1 MVKAVGYIDGVIS
14 ALEEV
19 RVPVMDRGF
28 LYGDSIY
35 EVFRS
40 YEGIPF
46 LFDDHYERLLNS
58 ARLSMMNIS
67 QTKAEIIEAIQQTLD
82 KACIQPGED
91 VYVRY
96 QVTRGE
102 GPVDLYPD
110 PSLKTRLII
119 IVKPVPQWNPAF
131 YSKGMKVAVTHLERN
146 SVNSLD
152 PNIKGGNYLNNILAL
167 SEAKG
172 LGADDCVMLDAE
184 GMVTE
189 CSNSNIWFVMNNQLV
204 TPEVGNLQGLTR
216 KSLVEL
222 LTQTGEQDIERA
234 IHYSELAYASECFV
248 TSATREVMPVKSLLL
263 PDGSLVE
270 FPVGGGEKTRQCMR
284 LYRDMLNAFIK
295 QNKSQAWF

>member
-14 ALEEV
+14 PIEEV
-19 RVPVMDRGF
+19 RIPVMDRGF

-40 YEGIPF
+40 YKGIPF
-46 LFDDHYERLLNS
+46 LFDAHYERLLNS
-58 ARLSMMNIS
+58 ARLSMMHIS
-67 QTKAEIIEAIQQTLD
+67 QSKAEIIEAIQQTLD
-82 KACIQPGED
+82 KADIQSGED
-91 VYVRY
+91 IYVRY
-96 QVTRGE
+96 QITRGE
-102 GPVDLYPD
+102 GSVDLYPD

-119 IVKPVPQWNPAF
+119 IVKPVPQWSPLF
-131 YSKGMKVAVTHLERN
+131 YSDGMKVAVTHLQRN

-167 SEAKG
+167 HEARES
-172 LGADDCVMLDAE
+172 GADDCVMLDAE

-216 KSLVEL
+216 KSLVDL
-222 LTQTGEQDIERA
+222 LENIGEQEVERA
-234 IHYSELAYASECFV
+234 IHFSELAYASECFV

-263 PDGSLVE
+263 PDENLVK
-270 FPVGGGEKTRQCMR
+270 FPSGGGEKTRQCMM
-284 LYRDMLNAFIK
+284 LYQKMLNTFIEK
-295 QNKSQAWF
+295 NKSLAWF

>member
-19 RVPVMDRGF
+19 CVPVMDRGF

-67 QTKAEIIEAIQQTLD
+67 QAKAEIIEAIQQTLSQ
-82 KACIQPGED
+82 AEIEPGED

-96 QVTRGE
+96 QITRGE

-119 IVKPVPQWNPAF
+119 IVKPVPQWNPTF
-131 YSKGMKVAVTHLERN
+131 YSEGMKVAVTHLERN

-167 SEAKG
+167 SEARG
-172 LGADDCVMLDAE
+172 VGADDCVMLDAE

-189 CSNSNIWFVMNNQLV
+189 CSNSNIWFVMNDQLV

-222 LTQTGEQDIERA
+222 LAQVGEQDVERA

-263 PDGSLVE
+263 PDKSLVE
-270 FPVGGGEKTRQCMR
+270 FPAGGGEKTRQCMM
-284 LYRDMLNAFIK
+284 LYQEMLNRFIE
-295 QNKSQAWF
+295 QSKSSAWF